1 MLKKFVRTM
10 AYIGGIVT
18 GFYLFASAPGIHK
31 KTKWQHLTGWDY
43 AHRGLYDNE
52 HGIPENSMAA
62 FRRAVDKGYGIELD
76 VHLTADN
83 QLVVFHDDTL
93 TRMCG
98 MNKKISSFLY
108 SDLMQLRLLGTEEG
122 IPLFKDVLELIDG
135 KVPLIIELKV
145 DGSNQNLLCPLVWQL
160 LSRYKGD
167 YCIESFHPF
176 VLQWFKRHEP
186 QVVRGQ
192 LSCNFFKENPHCDI
206 VLFLMSNLMTNFFT
220 HPDFIAYKYLDL
232 DNPAVIYNRK
242 LFHIMTVVWTIPGKP
257 TYDRFKNK
265 VDVMIFEG
273 FEPYR
278 VDKSSERASE
288 MNKSFA
294 SC

>member
-52 HGIPENSMAA
+52 HGIPENSIAA
-62 FRRAVDKGYGIELD
+62 FRRAVDKGYGIDLD

-265 VDVMIFEG
+265 VDAMIFEG
-273 FEPYR
+273 FEP
-278 VDKSSERASE
+278 
-288 MNKSFA
+288 
-294 SC
+294 

>member
-1 MLKKFVRTM
+1 MMLKKIARTM
-10 AYIGGIVT
+10 AYIGSIIT
-18 GFYLFASAPGIHK
+18 GFYLFTSAPGFHK
-31 KTKWQHLTGWDY
+31 REKWQHLTGWDY
-43 AHRGLYDNE
+43 AHRGLHDNE

-62 FRRAVDKGYGIELD
+62 FQRAVDKGYGIELD

-83 QLVVFHDDTL
+83 RLVVFHDDTL

-98 MNKKISSFLY
+98 INKKISGFLY
-108 SDLMQLRLLGTEEG
+108 SYLQQLRLLGTGEG
-122 IPLFKDVLELIDG
+122 IPLFKDVLALVDG

-160 LSRYKGD
+160 LSGYKGS

-176 VLQWFKRHEP
+176 VLQWFKRHQP

-232 DNPAVIYNRK
+232 KNPAVIYNRK
-242 LFHIMTVVWTIPGKP
+242 LFRIMTVVWTIPGKP
-257 TYDRFKNK
+257 TYDRFKGK
-265 VDVMIFEG
+265 VDAMIFEG
-273 FEPYR
+273 FEP
-278 VDKSSERASE
+278 
-288 MNKSFA
+288 
-294 SC
+294 

>member
-122 IPLFKDVLELIDG
+122 IPLIKDVLELIDG

-273 FEPYR
+273 FEP
-278 VDKSSERASE
+278 
-288 MNKSFA
+288 
-294 SC
+294 

>member
-10 AYIGGIVT
+10 AYIGGIAT

-192 LSCNFFKENPHCDI
+192 LSCNFFKENPHCD
-206 VLFLMSNLMTNFFT
+206 VALFLMSNLMTNFFT

-265 VDVMIFEG
+265 VDAMIFEG
-273 FEPYR
+273 FEP
-278 VDKSSERASE
+278 
-288 MNKSFA
+288 
-294 SC
+294 

>member
-1 MLKKFVRTM
+1 M
-10 AYIGGIVT
+10 AYIGSIIT
-18 GFYLFASAPGIHK
+18 GFYLFASAPGVHK
-31 KTKWQHLTGWDY
+31 REKWQHLTGWDY
-43 AHRGLYDNE
+43 AHRGLHDNE

-62 FRRAVDKGYGIELD
+62 FQRAVDKGYGIELD

-98 MNKKISSFLY
+98 INKKISGFLY
-108 SDLMQLRLLGTEEG
+108 SYLQQLRLLGTGEG
-122 IPLFKDVLELIDG
+122 IPLFKDVLALVDG

-160 LSRYKGD
+160 LSGYKGS

-176 VLQWFKRHEP
+176 VLQWFKRHQP

-232 DNPAVIYNRK
+232 KNPAVIYNRK
-242 LFHIMTVVWTIPGKP
+242 LFRIMTVVWTIPGKP
-257 TYDRFKNK
+257 TYDRFKGK
-265 VDVMIFEG
+265 VDAMIFEG
-273 FEPYR
+273 FEP
-278 VDKSSERASE
+278 
-288 MNKSFA
+288 
-294 SC
+294 

>member
-83 QLVVFHDDTL
+83 QPVVFHDDTL

-265 VDVMIFEG
+265 VDAMIFEG
-273 FEPYR
+273 FEP
-278 VDKSSERASE
+278 
-288 MNKSFA
+288 
-294 SC
+294 

>member
-31 KTKWQHLTGWDY
+31 KKKWQHLTRWDY
-43 AHRGLYDNE
+43 ANRGLYVNE

-93 TRMCG
+93 IRMCG

-273 FEPYR
+273 FEP
-278 VDKSSERASE
+278 
-288 MNKSFA
+288 
-294 SC
+294 

>member
-10 AYIGGIVT
+10 AYIGGIAT

-76 VHLTADN
+76 VHLTADT

-273 FEPYR
+273 FEP
-278 VDKSSERASE
+278 
-288 MNKSFA
+288 
-294 SC
+294 

>member
-93 TRMCG
+93 TRMSG

-273 FEPYR
+273 FEP
-278 VDKSSERASE
+278 
-288 MNKSFA
+288 
-294 SC
+294 

>member
-83 QLVVFHDDTL
+83 QLVVFHEVTV

-98 MNKKISSFLY
+98 MNKMISSFLY

-273 FEPYR
+273 FEP
-278 VDKSSERASE
+278 
-288 MNKSFA
+288 
-294 SC
+294 

>member
-1 MLKKFVRTM
+1 MMLKKIARTM
-10 AYIGGIVT
+10 AYIGSIIT
-18 GFYLFASAPGIHK
+18 GFYLFASAPGFHK
-31 KTKWQHLTGWDY
+31 REKWQHLTGWDY
-43 AHRGLYDNE
+43 AHRGLHDNE

-62 FRRAVDKGYGIELD
+62 FQRAVDKGYGIELD

-98 MNKKISSFLY
+98 INKKISGFLY
-108 SDLMQLRLLGTEEG
+108 SYLQQLRLLGTGEG
-122 IPLFKDVLELIDG
+122 IPLFKDVLALVDG

-160 LSRYKGD
+160 LSGYKGS

-176 VLQWFKRHEP
+176 VLQWFKRYQP

-232 DNPAVIYNRK
+232 KNPAVIYNRK
-242 LFHIMTVVWTIPGKP
+242 LFRIMTVVWTIPGKP
-257 TYDRFKNK
+257 TYDRFKGK
-265 VDVMIFEG
+265 VDAMIFEG
-273 FEPYR
+273 FEP
-278 VDKSSERASE
+278 
-288 MNKSFA
+288 
-294 SC
+294 

>member
-1 MLKKFVRTM
+1 MLKKFARTM
-10 AYIGGIVT
+10 AYIGGIAT

-192 LSCNFFKENPHCDI
+192 LSCNFFKENPHCDV

-257 TYDRFKNK
+257 TYDRFTNK
-265 VDVMIFEG
+265 VDAMIFEG
-273 FEPYR
+273 FEP
-278 VDKSSERASE
+278 
-288 MNKSFA
+288 
-294 SC
+294 

>member
-10 AYIGGIVT
+10 AYIGGIAT

-76 VHLTADN
+76 VLLTADN

-273 FEPYR
+273 FEP
-278 VDKSSERASE
+278 
-288 MNKSFA
+288 
-294 SC
+294 

>member
-10 AYIGGIVT
+10 AYIGGIAT

-167 YCIESFHPF
+167 YCIESVHPF

-273 FEPYR
+273 FEP
-278 VDKSSERASE
+278 
-288 MNKSFA
+288 
-294 SC
+294 

>member
-76 VHLTADN
+76 VHFTADN

-273 FEPYR
+273 FEP
-278 VDKSSERASE
+278 
-288 MNKSFA
+288 
-294 SC
+294 

>member
-52 HGIPENSMAA
+52 HGIPENSIAA

-265 VDVMIFEG
+265 VDAMIFEG
-273 FEPYR
+273 FEP
-278 VDKSSERASE
+278 
-288 MNKSFA
+288 
-294 SC
+294 

>member
-10 AYIGGIVT
+10 AYIGGIAT

-242 LFHIMTVVWTIPGKP
+242 LFHIMPVVWTIPGKP

-265 VDVMIFEG
+265 VDAMIFEG
-273 FEPYR
+273 FEP
-278 VDKSSERASE
+278 
-288 MNKSFA
+288 
-294 SC
+294 

>member
-31 KTKWQHLTGWDY
+31 KTKWQYLTGWDY

-273 FEPYR
+273 FEP
-278 VDKSSERASE
+278 
-288 MNKSFA
+288 
-294 SC
+294 

>member
-10 AYIGGIVT
+10 AYIGGIAT

-108 SDLMQLRLLGTEEG
+108 SDLMQLRLIGTEEG

-145 DGSNQNLLCPLVWQL
+145 DGSNKNLLCPLVWQL

-273 FEPYR
+273 FEP
-278 VDKSSERASE
+278 
-288 MNKSFA
+288 
-294 SC
+294 

>member
-10 AYIGGIVT
+10 AYIGGIAT

-52 HGIPENSMAA
+52 HGIPENSIAA

-257 TYDRFKNK
+257 TYNRFKNK

-273 FEPYR
+273 FEP
-278 VDKSSERASE
+278 
-288 MNKSFA
+288 
-294 SC
+294 

>member
-62 FRRAVDKGYGIELD
+62 FRRAMDKGYGIELD

-273 FEPYR
+273 FEP
-278 VDKSSERASE
+278 
-288 MNKSFA
+288 
-294 SC
+294 

>member
-1 MLKKFVRTM
+1 MLKKFARTM
-10 AYIGGIVT
+10 AYIGGIAT

-192 LSCNFFKENPHCDI
+192 LSCNFFKENPHCD
-206 VLFLMSNLMTNFFT
+206 VALFLMSNLMTNFFT

-265 VDVMIFEG
+265 VDAMIFEG
-273 FEPYR
+273 FEP
-278 VDKSSERASE
+278 
-288 MNKSFA
+288 
-294 SC
+294 

>member
-1 MLKKFVRTM
+1 MLKKFARTM

-18 GFYLFASAPGIHK
+18 GFYLFTSAPGFHK
-31 KTKWQHLTGWDY
+31 KSKWQHLTGWDY

-83 QLVVFHDDTL
+83 QLVVFHDDSL
-93 TRMCG
+93 IRMCG
-98 MNKKISSFLY
+98 VNKKISSFLY
-108 SDLMQLRLLGTEEG
+108 SDLLQMRLLGTDEQ
-122 IPLFKDVLELIDG
+122 IPLFKDVLDLVDG
-135 KVPLIIELKV
+135 KVPLIVELKV

-167 YCIESFHPF
+167 FCIESFHPF
-176 VLQWFKRHEP
+176 VLQWFKRHQP

-242 LFHIMTVVWTIPGKP
+242 LFGIMTVVWTIPGQP

-265 VDVMIFEG
+265 VDAMIFEG
-273 FEPYR
+273 FEP
-278 VDKSSERASE
+278 
-288 MNKSFA
+288 
-294 SC
+294 

>member
-145 DGSNQNLLCPLVWQL
+145 DGNNQNLLCPLVWQL

-273 FEPYR
+273 FEP
-278 VDKSSERASE
+278 
-288 MNKSFA
+288 
-294 SC
+294 

>member
-76 VHLTADN
+76 VHLTADH

-273 FEPYR
+273 FEP
-278 VDKSSERASE
+278 
-288 MNKSFA
+288 
-294 SC
+294 

>member
-10 AYIGGIVT
+10 AYIGGIAT

-220 HPDFIAYKYLDL
+220 HPDYIAYKYLDL

-273 FEPYR
+273 FEP
-278 VDKSSERASE
+278 
-288 MNKSFA
+288 
-294 SC
+294 

>member
-98 MNKKISSFLY
+98 VNKKISSFLY

-265 VDVMIFEG
+265 VDAMIFEG
-273 FEPYR
+273 FEP
-278 VDKSSERASE
+278 
-288 MNKSFA
+288 
-294 SC
+294 

>member
-52 HGIPENSMAA
+52 HGIPENSIAA

-122 IPLFKDVLELIDG
+122 IPLFKDVLDLIDG

-265 VDVMIFEG
+265 VDAMIFEG
-273 FEPYR
+273 FEP
-278 VDKSSERASE
+278 
-288 MNKSFA
+288 
-294 SC
+294 

>member
-62 FRRAVDKGYGIELD
+62 FRRAVGICYGIELD

-273 FEPYR
+273 FEP
-278 VDKSSERASE
+278 
-288 MNKSFA
+288 
-294 SC
+294 

>member
-52 HGIPENSMAA
+52 HGITENSMAA

-273 FEPYR
+273 FEP
-278 VDKSSERASE
+278 
-288 MNKSFA
+288 
-294 SC
+294 

>member
-52 HGIPENSMAA
+52 HGIPENSIAA

-273 FEPYR
+273 FEP
-278 VDKSSERASE
+278 
-288 MNKSFA
+288 
-294 SC
+294 

>member
-10 AYIGGIVT
+10 AYIGGIAT

-108 SDLMQLRLLGTEEG
+108 SDLMRLRLLGTEEG

-265 VDVMIFEG
+265 VDAMIFEG
-273 FEPYR
+273 FEP
-278 VDKSSERASE
+278 
-288 MNKSFA
+288 
-294 SC
+294 

>member
-1 MLKKFVRTM
+1 MLKKCVRTM

-273 FEPYR
+273 FEP
-278 VDKSSERASE
+278 
-288 MNKSFA
+288 
-294 SC
+294 

>member
-52 HGIPENSMAA
+52 HGIPENSIAA

-83 QLVVFHDDTL
+83 QLVVFHGDTL

-265 VDVMIFEG
+265 VDAMIFEG
-273 FEPYR
+273 FEP
-278 VDKSSERASE
+278 
-288 MNKSFA
+288 
-294 SC
+294 